1 MVASDQVSLGRADVG
16 ALYEEHR
23 GLLVGTAVGRFGIR
37 HEDAETLV
45 HDVFLAYI
53 VKADEVIDA
62 RAWLVGAIGNQK
74 KNTLPRPA
82 VLRTPTLPPCASTRF
97 LTIARPS
104 PVPRM
109 GEMIASGDR

>member
-1 MVASDQVSLGRADVG
+1 VVASDQVSLGRADVG

-62 RAWLVGAIGNQK
+62 RAWLVGAICN
-74 KNTLPRPA
+74 
-82 VLRTPTLPPCASTRF
+82 AS
-97 LTIARPS
+97 
-104 PVPRM
+104 
-109 GEMIASGDR
+109 